1 MEHSGFAVEIQLT
14 LNEKGLEL
22 SSVRA
27 IEDVQLLDFG
37 SISRALIFSN
47 SLGEVVN
54 GVGKVWFIGV

>member
-47 SLGEVVN
+47 ILGEVVN
-54 GVGKVWFIGV
+54 GIGKVWFIGV